1 MADQSLSNLEPRS
14 FDKELV
20 EDIND
25 FHLPKSAW
33 TQARNAINNSK
44 TGDLGKLG
52 NEPGNEFCTTAVDP
66 LFPHT
71 SYTIIGAIHL
81 EADTWAIY
89 STDEYN
95 SEIGIFKQDTCTYGL
110 LINDKCLNFSSKNL
124 IIGTS
129 KPTGDC
135 TVDVYW
141 DDESR
146 NNSRTI
152 TINTNAPYDKYIP
165 WQCTDVLP
173 GPCIDCQPDID
184 PLTGYKILDCD
195 AIRLAPLVKAPCFTV
210 KKGVAGGTMLNGS
223 YFVVAAYTVNQL
235 KVTDYFTPSNTQSLF
250 SHENVS
256 GSLDIVVEFTD
267 TRFNEYELVLVSTVN
282 QQTVARRL
290 GIYSTQQ
297 SIVTLDAVNNT
308 WTIVPIENISLLN
321 PVIDRSDAM
330 YTVQDYLVRVG
341 PTNKF
346 DFNYQPLANQIVTKW
361 QSIAYPSNYYTKLGN
376 NTGYMRDEVYSL
388 FIRWVYDTGDKS
400 ASYHIPG
407 RPSMLYAPGLYD
419 TTLYTNADSLT
430 GDTQVYETIN
440 TGTVTS
446 VYPLASFPGAIFLPD
461 GGNLIAEGLMG
472 YWESSEFYPD
482 DKTEVWDANV
492 PYTPYSSYGLLLQPA
507 GLSLN
512 LCGTPIRHHK
522 MPDNLLTAT
531 DNANHFI
538 VNGSNETFIRILGLA
553 FENIKPPVMNPQD
566 PVANQVLVQGIVGY
580 EILRGSRQGNRS
592 VIAKGIL
599 NNMGIYDLNF
609 DGDENTS
616 TGGRLG
622 VYQNYPYNDVQPNP
636 FLSSIES
643 STNPCQITINFPT
656 AAEVT
661 AALITFDA
669 PPIPSPSF
677 GGLSVTHTDHTTFS
691 SVGDDNNSIF
701 SFHSPDTNFTHP
713 YLSMK
718 ELKAYG
724 KYTGNPLG
732 KYEFSNMHPK
742 AKLVTNTAFYASAVA
757 GLGIAYLEMMGD
769 TKTNITIPHTPGY
782 SQENMPGWTVTM
794 GTGLTSPGT
803 SLTSSGSQ
811 PTTTDSAAIGLYD
824 TFKTG
829 ATIVYDA
836 AISSGVDFL
845 ASIVGLRLAEPTY
858 LAALNIA
865 AGAAGTSFLQG
876 RNDIQRSTGKF
887 DSLPPLLSIATSVPT
902 YLHYL
907 TEGTDATLN
916 LIKNMMRY
924 RDFGIKYDSHCF
936 YDTFTKLDGGGGG
949 HIRREIIESA
959 YIGSNIH
966 SFGSNYRINNQY
978 RNEFVALELNRNAY
992 NPINNIDNS
1001 RYQTKIGTPG
1011 TLAWTANVTTTT
1023 SGIPVMEFPTANS
1036 FFTTSTCTYVGLK
1049 QRLRNQYGQL
1059 NSIMQLPATY
1069 CVEYVKNLVP
1079 NQPVPKLSGVF
1090 GGDIYIGRYTEK
1102 TTFFYFY
1109 EWLFGQPDGYEFDYL
1124 KHRMLLFP
1132 TYWLNS
1138 YKFETSDFVESV
1150 TSDIFDP
1157 NTWITPSDYYTLDG
1171 GLCNLS
1177 FSVKYA
1183 WFYLFSSGV
1192 RDFYVESE
1200 INIDLR
1206 DYGTTDS
1213 QKHYP
1218 ILQPNDLFNTSIIR
1232 ATNYY
1237 KYDQSLSISKTYLN
1251 YTSWGSMQQTTYDPY
1266 LAETCYD
1273 YRPKRVIYSLP
1284 AQYESAKDFWK
1295 VFLPLNYK
1303 DFISQVTCIKPI
1315 NKSGAFILFDNASPI
1330 QFQGSDTLQTGLGT
1344 KIVIGDGALFAQP
1357 MQSMANTDDS
1367 YEYGSCQNRL
1377 SVINT
1382 PAGAY
1387 FISQNQGK
1395 IFQIGSQGLKEISTT
1410 DLKWWFS
1417 QYLPYRLT
1425 QDFPEFDLT
1434 DNPVS
1439 GISCQAIYDNENSL
1453 IYFLKKDYALRKD
1466 IADTITYNLA
1476 NQTFY
1481 VNGLAPITLGDPAY
1495 FNDASWTISMDP
1507 KISEG
1512 GGFIGYHDWHPDLLL
1527 PGKNTFLSISKTGSY
1542 LDNFGNTVNAP
1553 NSIWIHNERCD
1564 LYCNYYGIDYPF
1576 EVEYAVNTVQ
1586 EINSLRSVEYI
1597 MEMYKYAP
1605 NCYDRYHILNENF
1618 DEAVIYN
1625 TEQCSGL
1632 LKLDLTPRNDLP
1644 LLLQYPQVNLT
1655 NIQIL
1660 YSKVEN
1666 RYRFNQFWDI
1676 TRERGGQDV
1685 GIPGVPSFAQQTIW
1699 DTPDNGYARVL
1710 NVNNMNYDKA
1720 DVERKKMRHYTNSV
1734 LLRKLVSGDR
1744 KMLVMIATNKNL
1756 YSPR

>member
-1 MADQSLSNLEPRS
+1 MADQSSSSLEPRS

-25 FHLPKSAW
+25 FHLPKSSW

-52 NEPGNEFCTTAVDP
+52 NEPGNQFCTSAP
-66 LFPHT
+66 
-71 SYTIIGAIHL
+71 YTIIGAIHL
-81 EADTWAIY
+81 QADTWAIY
-89 STDEYN
+89 STNEID
-95 SEIGIFKQDTCTYGL
+95 SEIGIFKQDTCTYEL

-152 TINTNAPYDKYIP
+152 TVNTNAPHDKYIP
-165 WQCTDVLP
+165 WKCTDVLP
-173 GPCIDCQPDID
+173 GTCIDCQPDID
-184 PLTGYKILDCD
+184 PLTGYKILNCD
-195 AIRLAPLVKAPCFTV
+195 AIRLAPLVKAPCFNI
-210 KKGVAGGTMLNGS
+210 KKGVNGGTMLNGS

-256 GSLDIVVEFTD
+256 GSLDITAEFTD
-267 TRFNEYELVLVSTVN
+267 SRFSEYELVLISTIN

-297 SIVTLDAVNNT
+297 SIITLDAVNNT

-321 PVIDRSDAM
+321 PVIDRTDSM
-330 YTVQDYLVRVG
+330 YSVQDYLVRVG

-346 DFNYQPLANQIVTKW
+346 DFNYQPIANQIVTKW
-361 QSIAYPSNYYTKLGN
+361 QSIEYPSSYYIKSGN

-407 RPSMLYAPGLYD
+407 RP
-419 TTLYTNADSLT
+419 LYTTDLVPPGPDYIT
-430 GDTQVYETIN
+430 GETYLWESTN
-440 TGTVTS
+440 TATFAIISPS
-446 VYPLASFPGAIFLPD
+446 VILPD
-461 GGNLIAEGLMG
+461 GGAIIAEGFMG
-472 YWESSEFYPD
+472 YWESTELYPD
-482 DKTEVWDANV
+482 NNTEVWDANV
-492 PYTPYSSYGLLLQPA
+492 GYTPYSVGGTLYQPG

-522 MPDNLLTAT
+522 MPDNAITP
-531 DNANHFI
+531 NAYHFT
-538 VNGSNETFIRILGLA
+538 NGGENIRILGLS
-553 FENIKPPVMNPQD
+553 FENIKPPVMNPHD
-566 PVANQVLVQGIVGY
+566 PIADQVLVQGIVGY

-592 VIAKGIL
+592 VIAKGII
-599 NNMGIYDLNF
+599 NNMGLYDTNL
-609 DGDENTS
+609 DGDNDIT
-616 TGGRLG
+616 TNRLG

-636 FLSSIES
+636 FLSSTQS
-643 STNPCQITINFPT
+643 ATKSCLTTINFPT
-656 AAEVT
+656 PAEVADAVLPPWT
-661 AALITFDA
+661 APTPL
-669 PPIPSPSF
+669 SPSWYTVPV
-677 GGLSVTHTDHTTFS
+677 SHNDHYLFS
-691 SVGDDNNSIF
+691 SSWYDDGGQILNQNPIF

-713 YLSMK
+713 FLSMK

-724 KYTGNPLG
+724 KYQGSPLG
-732 KYEFSNMHPK
+732 KYEFSNLHPR
-742 AKLVTNTAFYASAVA
+742 AKLVTNTAFFVSATA

-769 TKTNITIPHTPGY
+769 TKTSITLPHTPGY
-782 SQENMPGWTVTM
+782 SQDIMPGWAVTA
-794 GTGLTSPGT
+794 GTGFTLPGT
-803 SLTSSGSQ
+803 LATSSGQQ
-811 PTTTDSAAIGLYD
+811 PKLLDLAKIIAYNTAEGTATTAYNLAIRDGID
-824 TFKTG
+824 
-829 ATIVYDA
+829 I
-836 AISSGVDFL
+836 L
-845 ASIVGLRLAEPTY
+845 ASTVGLRLAEAAY
-858 LAALNIA
+858 LKALDTA
-865 AGAAGTSFLQG
+865 AGIAGNAYIQE
-876 RNDIQRSTGKF
+876 RKDIIRSTGKF
-887 DSLPPLLSIATSVPT
+887 DSLPTALKIATGIPM
-902 YLHYL
+902 YLHYV
-907 TEGTDATLN
+907 TEGTEATLN

-924 RDFGIKYDSHCF
+924 RDYGIKYDSHCF
-936 YDTFTKLDGGGGG
+936 YDNFSPLDGTSK
-949 HIRREIIESA
+949 RREIKESA

-966 SFGSNYRINNQY
+966 TFGSNYRINNQY
-978 RNEFVALELNRNAY
+978 RNDFVALELTGGAFY
-992 NPINNIDNS
+992 PIVNTDNS

-1011 TLAWTANVTTTT
+1011 TIAWNANVTTTPI
-1023 SGIPVMEFPTANS
+1023 GIPVMEFPTASN
-1036 FFTTSTCTYVGLK
+1036 FYTNSTCTYAGLK

-1059 NSIMQLPATY
+1059 NSIMQLPATT
-1069 CVEYVKNLVP
+1069 CVQYVNQLVP

-1138 YKFETSDFVESV
+1138 YKFETSDFTSSV
-1150 TSDIFDP
+1150 ISNIFTP
-1157 NTWITPSDYYTLDG
+1157 STWVTPSDYYALDG
-1171 GLCNLS
+1171 GLCGLT

-1192 RDFYVESE
+1192 RDFFVESE

-1213 QKHYP
+1213 EKHYP
-1218 ILQPNDLFNTSIIR
+1218 ILEVNDLFNTSIIR
-1232 ATNYY
+1232 STNYY

-1251 YTSWGSMQQTTYDPY
+1251 YTSWGSMQETNYDPY
-1266 LAETCYD
+1266 LAETCYK
-1273 YRPKRVIYSLP
+1273 YRPKRLIYSLP

-1303 DFISQVTCIKPI
+1303 DFTSQVTCIKPI

-1344 KIVIGDGALFAQP
+1344 KLVIGDGALFAQP

-1395 IFQIGSQGLKEISTT
+1395 IFQIASQGLKEVSTT
-1410 DLKWWFS
+1410 DLKWWFA

-1425 QDFPEFDLT
+1425 QNFPDFDLT
-1434 DNPVS
+1434 DNPVA
-1439 GISCQAIYDNENSL
+1439 GIGCQAIYDNENSL
-1453 IYFLKKDYALRKD
+1453 IYFLKKDYVLRKD
-1466 IADTITYNLA
+1466 IADTVTYNVS

-1481 VNGLAPITLGDPAY
+1481 VNGLAPITLGDPLY
-1495 FNDASWTISMDP
+1495 FNDASWTVSLDP
-1507 KISEG
+1507 KIGEG
-1512 GGFIGYHDWHPDLLL
+1512 GGFIAYHDWHPDLLL
-1527 PGKNTFLSISKTGSY
+1527 PGKNTFLSVSKTGTY

-1553 NSIWIHNERCD
+1553 NGIWIHNERCD

-1576 EVEYAVNTVQ
+1576 EVEYAINTVQ
-1586 EINSLRSVEYI
+1586 TINTLRSVEYI

-1632 LKLDLTPRNDLP
+1632 LKLDLTPRNNLP

-1685 GIPGVPSFAQQTIW
+1685 GIPGVPAFAQQTIW
-1699 DTPDNGYARVL
+1699 DTPENGYARVL
-1710 NVNNMNYDKA
+1710 NANNMNYDKA

>member
-1 MADQSLSNLEPRS
+1 MADQSSSSLEPRS

-20 EDIND
+20 EDVND
-25 FHLPKSAW
+25 FHLPKSSW

-52 NEPGNEFCTTAVDP
+52 NEPGNQFCTTAVDP

-81 EADTWAIY
+81 QADTWAIF
-89 STDEYN
+89 STNEFD
-95 SEIGIFKQDTCTYGL
+95 SEIGVFKQDTCTYEL

-152 TINTNAPYDKYIP
+152 TINTNAPHDSYIP
-165 WQCTDVLP
+165 WQCTDVLT

-195 AIRLAPLVKAPCFTV
+195 AIRLAPLVKAPCFNV
-210 KKGVAGGTMLNGS
+210 KKGIAGGTMLNGS
-223 YFVVAAYTVNQL
+223 YFVVAAYTINQL

-250 SHENVS
+250 SHENIA

-267 TRFNEYELVLVSTVN
+267 NRFSEYELVLVSTVN

-308 WTIVPIENISLLN
+308 WTIVPIEEISILN
-321 PVIDRSDAM
+321 PVIDRTDAM
-330 YTVQDYLVRVG
+330 YSVQDYLVRVG

-361 QSIAYPSNYYTKLGN
+361 QSIQYPSTYYTKSGN

-407 RPSMLYAPGLYD
+407 RPLYTTDLAAPGPDALPGETY
-419 TTLYTNADSLT
+419 LWESTNTATFALS
-430 GDTQVYETIN
+430 IP
-440 TGTVTS
+440 S
-446 VYPLASFPGAIFLPD
+446 VILPD
-461 GGNLIAEGLMG
+461 GGTILTEGFMG
-472 YWESSEFYPD
+472 YWESTELYPD
-482 DKTEVWDANV
+482 NNTEVWDANV
-492 PYTPYSSYGLLLQPA
+492 GYTPYSTGGLLYQPG

-522 MPDNLLTAT
+522 MPDNIITA
-531 DNANHFI
+531 NAHHFD
-538 VNGSNETFIRILGLA
+538 VDSSNNTYIRILGLA

-566 PVANQVLVQGIVGY
+566 PVASQVLVQGIVGY

-616 TGGRLG
+616 TGSRLG
-622 VYQNYPYNDVQPNP
+622 VYQNYPYNDVQTNH
-636 FLSSIES
+636 FLSNIQTNAEPCKMTVSFPS
-643 STNPCQITINFPT
+643 STTIP
-656 AAEVT
+656 
-661 AALITFDA
+661 
-669 PPIPSPSF
+669 
-677 GGLSVTHTDHTTFS
+677 TTFPPPPLPTWTGYAITYDPQTSFS
-691 SVGDDNNSIF
+691 STGHWINNVWVMNTDPVF

-742 AKLVTNTAFYASAVA
+742 AKLVTNTAFFASAVA

-769 TKTNITIPHTPGY
+769 TKTPITLPHTPGY
-782 SQENMPGWTVTM
+782 SQSKMPGWTSTL

-803 SLTSSGSQ
+803 SFTSSGDQ
-811 PTTTDSAAIGLYD
+811 PAPLDAIAMGVYNSLETISTTTYNTEKRNGLDVLASMIGLR
-824 TFKTG
+824 
-829 ATIVYDA
+829 I
-836 AISSGVDFL
+836 
-845 ASIVGLRLAEPTY
+845 AETTY
-858 LAALNIA
+858 LKELNSY
-865 AGAAGTSFLQG
+865 AGTAGSAYIQE
-876 RNDIQRSTGKF
+876 RNDIIRSTGKF
-887 DSLPPLLSIATSVPT
+887 DSLPTGLKIAMSVPT

-907 TEGTDATLN
+907 SEGTDATLN
-916 LIKNMMRY
+916 LIKNMLRY

-936 YDTFTKLDGGGGG
+936 YDTFSALDNNLGYGNR
-949 HIRREIIESA
+949 RREINESA

-966 SFGSNYRINNQY
+966 NFSSKYRINNQY
-978 RNEFVALELNRNAY
+978 RNSFVALELLGISGNNSAFE
-992 NPINNIDNS
+992 PIINTDNS
-1001 RYQTKIGTPG
+1001 RTETKIGTPG
-1011 TLAWTANVTTTT
+1011 TIAWNANKTTR
-1023 SGIPVMEFPTANS
+1023 SGTDVMEFPTS
-1036 FFTTSTCTYVGLK
+1036 HTFSTTSTCTYVGLK

-1059 NSIMQLPATY
+1059 NSIMQLPATT
-1069 CVEYVKNLVP
+1069 CVQYVSQLVP
-1079 NQPVPKLSGVF
+1079 NQPVSKLSGVF

-1132 TYWLNS
+1132 TYWMNS
-1138 YKFETSDFVESV
+1138 YKFETSDFTQSLFAPP
-1150 TSDIFDP
+1150 TNLFDP
-1157 NTWITPSDYYTLDG
+1157 STWITPSDFYVLDG
-1171 GLCNLS
+1171 GKCELT
-1177 FSVKYA
+1177 FAVKYA

-1192 RDFYVESE
+1192 RDFFVESE

-1213 QKHYP
+1213 EKHYP
-1218 ILQPNDLFNTSIIR
+1218 ILEPNDLFNTSIIR
-1232 ATNYY
+1232 STNYY

-1251 YTSWGSMQQTTYDPY
+1251 YTSWASMQETYYDPY
-1266 LAETCYD
+1266 LAETCYK

-1303 DFISQVTCIKPI
+1303 DFTSQVTCIKPI
-1315 NKSGAFILFDNASPI
+1315 NKSGAFILFDNASPV
-1330 QFQGSDTLQTGLGT
+1330 QFQGTDTLQTGLGT

-1395 IFQIGSQGLKEISTT
+1395 IFQIASQGLKEVSTT
-1410 DLKWWFS
+1410 DLKWWFA

-1425 QDFPEFDLT
+1425 EDFPDFDLT
-1434 DNPVS
+1434 DNPVA
-1439 GISCQAIYDNENSL
+1439 GIGCQAIYDNENSL
-1453 IYFLKKDYALRKD
+1453 IYFLKKDYVLRKD
-1466 IADTITYNLA
+1466 IADTVTYNLS

-1481 VNGLAPITLGDPAY
+1481 VNGLAPITLGDPLY
-1495 FNDASWTISMDP
+1495 FNDASWTISLDP
-1507 KISEG
+1507 KIGEG
-1512 GGFIGYHDWHPDLLL
+1512 GGFIAYHDWHPDLLL
-1527 PGKNTFLSISKTGSY
+1527 PGKNTFLSISKTGTY

-1586 EINSLRSVEYI
+1586 TVNTLRSVEYI

-1644 LLLQYPQVNLT
+1644 LLLQYPKVNLT

-1685 GIPGVPSFAQQTIW
+1685 GIPGVPAFAQQTIW

-1710 NVNNMNYDKA
+1710 NTNNMNYDKA